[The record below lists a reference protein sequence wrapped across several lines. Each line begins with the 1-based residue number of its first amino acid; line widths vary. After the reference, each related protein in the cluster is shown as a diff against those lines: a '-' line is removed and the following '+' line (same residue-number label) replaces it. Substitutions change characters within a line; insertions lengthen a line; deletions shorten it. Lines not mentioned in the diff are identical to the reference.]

1 MAIFTGSEQR
11 RVARGVDSVE
21 RGWAGVDQQ
30 GCHGEMASNT
40 RQHEGSGALAIS
52 SISSSTRCEEGLCAL
67 AGAASCRC
75 MQWRLLCK
83 LLNRID
89 LVLSGCDRCSQLVE
103 ISSCGCVMQR

>member
-1 MAIFTGSEQR
+1 MQPATEFGKQFVGRNSSA
-11 RVARGVDSVE
+11 ARE
-21 RGWAGVDQQ
+21 AQTRGDRSTCTCDNG
-30 GCHGEMASNT
+30 
-40 RQHEGSGALAIS
+40 
-52 SISSSTRCEEGLCAL
+52 STRCEEGLCAL